1 MAPKVNIQSR
11 VQVNL
16 KLLLFG
22 IVGKYWLLFL
32 SLTSEPPTSERRHSE
47 GQSLVISP
55 AIILGALCHA
65 ENSSLH
71 LET

>member
-1 MAPKVNIQSR
+1 M
-11 VQVNL
+11 

-22 IVGKYWLLFL
+22 TIGKYWLLFL
-32 SLTSEPPTSERRHSE
+32 SLTSELPTGERRHSE
-47 GQSLVISP
+47 GQSLVSSP

-65 ENSSLH
+65 ENCSLC

>member
-32 SLTSEPPTSERRHSE
+32 SLTSEPPSSERRHSE
-47 GQSLVISP
+47 GQSLVSSP

-65 ENSSLH
+65 ENSSLC